1 MAQGTLNYVHDG
13 MPGWRRV
20 RRGRG
25 FSYQAADG
33 SCIQDA
39 QQLARIRALAIPP
52 AYTAVWICPDPDG
65 HLQATGRDARGRKQ
79 YRYHAD
85 WQQQRKQA
93 NFDRLQEFGRHLPA
107 IRRAVARDLRKRA
120 PGFDAVVA
128 AIVRLLDLTALR
140 IGSDEYCAHNG
151 SYGLS
156 TLRNR
161 HAKAQGGQLLFCF
174 KGKSGVMQQVGIQ
187 DRTVARVVR
196 RCQELPG
203 QRLFQFVDG
212 DGELHHLRSDHVNDY
227 LRSVCGA
234 DFTAKDFRTWHA
246 SASAMALAMQGRQD
260 GSTPDAVQVVRQVAA
275 QLGNTSAVCR
285 KFYIHPQV
293 LQCCELPDGTLPARQ
308 GRPLAGL
315 SPAESA
321 LMRLL
326 SGQGAR
332 RRRAGAGHG

>member
-1 MAQGTLNYVHDG
+1 MTAGALTYVNDG

-33 SCIQDA
+33 SSIRDA

-79 YRYHAD
+79 YRYHPQ
-85 WQQQRKQA
+85 WQVQRKQA
-93 NFDRLQEFGRHLPA
+93 NFDRMQEFGRHLPA

-120 PGFDAVVA
+120 PGFDAVLA

-140 IGSDEYCAHNG
+140 IGSDEYSQHNG

-161 HAKAQGGQLLFCF
+161 HAKAQGDKLVFCF
-174 KGKSGVMQQVGIQ
+174 KGKSGVLQQVDIE
-187 DRTVARVVR
+187 DRTVARIVR

-203 QRLFQFVDG
+203 QRLFQFIDEE
-212 DGELHHLRSDHVNDY
+212 GEVRHLRSDHVNDY
-227 LRSVCGA
+227 LRRICGQ

-246 SASAMALAMQGRQD
+246 SACAMQSCQNPQD
-260 GSTPDAVQVVRQVAA
+260 PPLGAVQVVNLVAA
-275 QLGNTSAVCR
+275 RLGNTSAVCR
-285 KFYIHPQV
+285 KFYIHPRV
-293 LQCCELPDGTLPARQ
+293 LDCCEQCDSHPPLRPARP
-308 GRPLAGL
+308 RAGL

-326 SGQGAR
+326 AQKQSSR
-332 RRRAGAGHG
+332 RRKTAE